1 MICRLYILFIL
12 LMTQA
17 CHEDPAE
24 IIAVDRQALF
34 EGLLFLNQDQA
45 NTEINKLT
53 IDLEPMHDIH
63 RANLDNLSQR
73 LGIIQGII
81 VTETCYACIYT
92 LPPQSEIRL
101 LVDSSGTM
109 VFRTIDVLTADDQVL
124 SSIRVHR

>member
-1 MICRLYILFIL
+1 M
-12 LMTQA
+12 QA
-17 CHEDPAE
+17 CSEDPAE
-24 IIAVDRQALF
+24 ILAVDRQALF

-53 IDLEPMHDIH
+53 VDLEPKRDIH

-73 LGIIQGII
+73 LGVIQGLI
-81 VTETCYACIYT
+81 VTETCYACIYS

-101 LVDSSGTM
+101 LVDSLGTM
-109 VFRTIDVLTADDQVL
+109 VFRTVDVLTADDQAL

>member
-1 MICRLYILFIL
+1 MRGRLYFIWIIL
-12 LMTQA
+12 LTQA
-17 CHEDPAE
+17 CSQDPME
-24 IIAVDRQALF
+24 VLAVERQALF

-101 LVDSSGTM
+101 SVDSSGTM
-109 VFRTIDVLTADDQVL
+109 VFRTVDVLTADDQVL